1 MSPPFFIHF
10 RFAFKLAY
18 DQTVLGEAS
27 DLDEIVEY
35 LQEYESDWYMGR
47 DTDVEWSEA
56 VESNKPRLFSL
67 IYDTNEVSVANLALL
82 FLCSFFFFPY
92 CNVNNNENQKGY
104 SRKRFTVHHV

>member
-1 MSPPFFIHF
+1 MHINTPPPVYIHF

-47 DTDVEWSEA
+47 DTDAAWSEA

-67 IYDTNEVSVANLALL
+67 IYDTNEVSVVNLSLL
-82 FLCSFFFFPY
+82 FALPLFVVC
-92 CNVNNNENQKGY
+92 CCQL
-104 SRKRFTVHHV
+104 